1 MSKIL
6 DLAKSFEQTSNEQAK
21 DTEQVVATEFK
32 KHEQRLIDLLN
43 ENEKAMNSAIQ
54 EQNKRLLP
62 TMLKTWSIVAIAI
75 VTALLLMWGILAYQS
90 KKIAQNT
97 EIMAQ
102 QKIAIQ
108 DLADK
113 GQYQATGLHRQE
125 ESQTPMRSSEQGCRE
140 LEQWQSN
147 DSDGVLIDD
156 RIRKALARSL
166 GTSTGTAT
174 AEGSRF
180 TQDVRVR
187 SRTISA

>member
-6 DLAKSFEQTSNEQAK
+6 DLAKSFEQTSSEQAK
-21 DTEQVVATEFK
+21 DTKQVVATEFK

-43 ENEKAMNSAIQ
+43 ENEKAMSNAIQ

-90 KKIAQNT
+90 KKIAQNA

-113 GQYQATGLHRQE
+113 GGNIKLEDCIDKKNRKRLCVLVNKDAGSWNNGSLMI
-125 ESQTPMRSSEQGCRE
+125 PMGY
-140 LEQWQSN
+140 
-147 DSDGVLIDD
+147 
-156 RIRKALARSL
+156 
-166 GTSTGTAT
+166 
-174 AEGSRF
+174 
-180 TQDVRVR
+180 
-187 SRTISA
+187 

>member
-75 VTALLLMWGILAYQS
+75 VTALLLMWGILTYQS
-90 KKIAQNT
+90 KKIAQNA

-113 GQYQATGLHRQE
+113 GGNVKLQD
-125 ESQTPMRSSEQGCRE
+125 C
-140 LEQWQSN
+140 
-147 DSDGVLIDD
+147 IDD
-156 RIRKALARSL
+156 KNRKRLCVLVNKDAGSWGKGSL
-166 GTSTGTAT
+166 MVPMGY
-174 AEGSRF
+174 
-180 TQDVRVR
+180 
-187 SRTISA
+187 

>member
-32 KHEQRLIDLLN
+32 KHEQRLIDLLS
-43 ENEKAMNSAIQ
+43 ENEKAMSNAIQ

-113 GQYQATGLHRQE
+113 GGNIKLQE
-125 ESQTPMRSSEQGCRE
+125 CIDSKNRKRLCIPMNKDAETWKNG
-140 LEQWQSN
+140 
-147 DSDGVLIDD
+147 
-156 RIRKALARSL
+156 SL
-166 GTSTGTAT
+166 MVPMGY
-174 AEGSRF
+174 
-180 TQDVRVR
+180 
-187 SRTISA
+187 

>member
-32 KHEQRLIDLLN
+32 KHEQRLIDLLS

-75 VTALLLMWGILAYQS
+75 VTALLLMWGILTYQS
-90 KKIAQNT
+90 KKIAQNA

-102 QKIAIQ
+102 QEIAIQ
-108 DLADK
+108 NLADK
-113 GQYQATGLHRQE
+113 GGNVKLQD
-125 ESQTPMRSSEQGCRE
+125 C
-140 LEQWQSN
+140 
-147 DSDGVLIDD
+147 IDD
-156 RIRKALARSL
+156 KNRKRLCVLVNKDAGTWSNGSL
-166 GTSTGTAT
+166 MVPMGY
-174 AEGSRF
+174 
-180 TQDVRVR
+180 
-187 SRTISA
+187 